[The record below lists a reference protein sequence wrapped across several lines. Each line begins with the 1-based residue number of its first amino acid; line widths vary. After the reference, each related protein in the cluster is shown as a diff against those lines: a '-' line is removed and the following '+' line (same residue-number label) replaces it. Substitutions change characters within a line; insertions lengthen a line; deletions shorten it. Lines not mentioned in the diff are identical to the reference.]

1 MVLSDLGLITW
12 PKEHLHQC
20 SVYDPEIL
28 DEVHQSKG
36 HISNQCSVYDP
47 EILDEVHQS
56 KRSHLPTNVE
66 YVMTL
71 KSWMRF
77 ISRIPVE
84 ERLCWDPQK
93 GAHNNGSQI
102 NLSWLFLVSNWVD
115 SLIGWSKWAPISS
128 LPPHFPIPV
137 FSVLWV
143 GVGKKKK
150 GKEVTETWMWKK
162 YFAGPHTYFAKRCW
176 RWLKWHLGIW

>member
-1 MVLSDLGLITW
+1 MLSMWPWNLGW
-12 PKEHLHQC
+12 SS
-20 SVYDPEIL
+20 SVEK
-28 DEVHQSKG
+28 VTS
-36 HISNQCSVYDP
+36 
-47 EILDEVHQS
+47 
-56 KRSHLPTNVE
+56 PTNVE
-66 YVMTL
+66 YVMTLKSWMWFISRRVTSPTNVEYVTL